1 LAVGN
6 MTVGKLGC
14 ASGGLRVIITIAQLG
29 TADDYPESTVKTN
42 SHLVNIVFHPLRCG
56 PRTNLLN
63 DVFLVLFEETK
74 LRGKVTKTE
83 RNNVPSHEHFFLHH
97 GIMKNALHHLH
108 VLCLICQGHL
118 SSFASE

>member
-42 SHLVNIVFHPLRCG
+42 SHLVNIVFHPLHCG
-56 PRTNLLN
+56 LRTNLLN
-63 DVFLVLFEETK
+63 VVFLVLLE
-74 LRGKVTKTE
+74 
-83 RNNVPSHEHFFLHH
+83 
-97 GIMKNALHHLH
+97 KNQ
-108 VLCLICQGHL
+108 IK
-118 SSFASE
+118 